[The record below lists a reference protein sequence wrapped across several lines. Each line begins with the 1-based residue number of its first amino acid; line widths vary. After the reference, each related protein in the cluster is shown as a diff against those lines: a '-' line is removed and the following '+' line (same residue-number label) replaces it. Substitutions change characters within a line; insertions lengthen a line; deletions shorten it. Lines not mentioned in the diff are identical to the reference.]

1 MNYGGYKSRYQ
12 RSTSETEAYLQTL
25 QTDEVEQVISK
36 ILSTAKFTSCNNLY
50 VHIPYTYSQTCAH
63 DNTYSHN
70 YEQ

>member
-1 MNYGGYKSRYQ
+1 MHMNYGGYKSRYQ

-50 VHIPYTYSQTCAH
+50 VHIP
-63 DNTYSHN
+63 
-70 YEQ
+70 